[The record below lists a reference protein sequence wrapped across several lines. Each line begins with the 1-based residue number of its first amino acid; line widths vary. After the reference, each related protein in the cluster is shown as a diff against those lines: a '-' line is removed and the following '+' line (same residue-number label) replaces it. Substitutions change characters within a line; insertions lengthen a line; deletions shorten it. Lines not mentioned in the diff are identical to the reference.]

1 MMTVVAADAE
11 AVRALVVAY
20 AERLDAGDLDG
31 VAALF
36 EHAVLRPA
44 RSGGEL
50 VGAGAVRRMY
60 DPVVRYADGTPRTQ
74 HVLSNVEVTLDPSG
88 ERAAS
93 RCVFTVFQARPGSVL
108 GPVLAGR
115 YDDRFERVAGEWRFT
130 ERVIT
135 PDLVGDLS
143 DHMRR

>member
-11 AVRALVVAY
+11 AVRALVVTY

-36 EHAVLRPA
+36 GTRCCDRPA
-44 RSGGEL
+44 RAARLSCRGGAPDVRPGGPLHERDASHPARAEQRRGDPRP
-50 VGAGAVRRMY
+50 VGGA
-60 DPVVRYADGTPRTQ
+60 
-74 HVLSNVEVTLDPSG
+74 
-88 ERAAS
+88 RAAS